1 MNERE
6 GRGDMIESI
15 SHAVHTAEGSDEHAD
30 GVVALALPSPPTN
43 QQIINAAKNAYA
55 KYEAAVDAQTMALV
69 QLISSGS
76 MLSDVQAIDAMDWQ
90 GSGSIDKVVDPFY
103 AASGVTSAI
112 AEVAK
117 ISDLHSFS
125 VGVFTKAMPAG
136 GPGVIGADRDV
147 RGNTS
152 STAELLLAL
161 DLYRGLVDVTD
172 GQNLQFGSW
181 LPAAG
186 QLNDTVTG
194 FYITTSVQGVQVNLK
209 ILLTT
214 SLDPYGFLSST
225 GATVRVPVTAGV
237 FAGTTSS
244 PTS

>member
-1 MNERE
+1 
-6 GRGDMIESI
+6 MIESI
-15 SHAVHTAEGSDEHAD
+15 SHAVHAAEGSDEHHE
-30 GVVALALPSPPTN
+30 GVLALALPGPPTN
-43 QQIINAAKNAYA
+43 QQIVDAVKAAYA
-55 KYEAAVDAQTMALV
+55 KYHVAIDAQTLALV
-69 QLISSGS
+69 NLISSGS
-76 MLSDVQAIDAMDWQ
+76 MLSEVQAIDAMDWQ
-90 GSGSIDKVVDPFY
+90 GSGNIDAVVDPFY
-103 AASGVTSAI
+103 EASGVRSAI

-117 ISDLHSFS
+117 IPDLHSFS

-136 GPGVIGADRDV
+136 GAGVIGADRDV

-152 STAELLLAL
+152 SNAELLLAL
-161 DLYRGLVDVTD
+161 DLYRGLVNVTD

-194 FYITTSVQGVQVNLK
+194 FYLTTNVDGVQVNLK
-209 ILLTT
+209 ILLTA

-225 GATVRVPVTAGV
+225 GATVGLPVTSGV